1 MKEYLERNKVIKNS
15 RLSED
20 PEDINN
26 NSGIFQVSVRRQNDC
41 MVSGGYMLVGDSAW
55 MPKPIDAGGIG
66 PALIA
71 GTILGNNVAQAIEAN
86 DVSEDGLWQYNLDFI
101 KEYGYKTAGLE
112 LFRRLVQ
119 QMTNEQISYGMKH
132 FLGNLDVESISKG
145 EHPDFSGLGKLGMII
160 RGAMNKTVA
169 DGLRY
174 TSKENQW
181 LVEHYYD
188 YPKNPSGFEQWN
200 KTLHQRMDAAFEKV
214 EAFGK

>member
-1 MKEYLERNKVIKNS
+1 MNKKDNVESLMKEYLSRNTAIKNPKI
-15 RLSED
+15 SED

-41 MVSGGYMLVGDSAW
+41 MVSGGYILVGDSAW

-86 DVSEDGLWQYNLDFI
+86 DVSETGLWQYNLDFI

-119 QMTNEQISYGMKH
+119 QMTNDQISYGMKH

-145 EHPDFSGLGKLGMII
+145 EHPDFSGLGE
-160 RGAMNKTVA
+160 T
-169 DGLRY
+169 
-174 TSKENQW
+174 
-181 LVEHYYD
+181 
-188 YPKNPSGFEQWN
+188 WN
-200 KTLHQRMDAAFEKV
+200 DN
-214 EAFGK
+214 